1 MAAAGPH
8 PPRPNLFSSNP
19 LLEFKFRLFVANAIV
34 GVAAVIL
41 MTPGVVYQ
49 AWHGEEQVEVGCWFF
64 PSLVGRH
71 RYCKAFPLLS
81 TLGLTRSR
89 AEGGDGEDAVVR
101 GFHEGGVERRVDAS
115 PHVVDALLHDKGLQ
129 RASSGS
135 NELS

>member
-49 AWHGEEQVEVGCWFF
+49 AWHGEEQVKVGYCFVF
-64 PSLVGRH
+64 SIIGR
-71 RYCKAFPLLS
+71 
-81 TLGLTRSR
+81 
-89 AEGGDGEDAVVR
+89 
-101 GFHEGGVERRVDAS
+101 S
-115 PHVVDALLHDKGLQ
+115 P
-129 RASSGS
+129 
-135 NELS
+135 